1 MMPVSTRGGLL
12 RVAGFLCACAPVRQK
27 ATSPIT
33 TRKETAPAAEDGR
46 LIAAKLRL
54 GALAHISAAHL
65 REHFEQAT
73 SGTSLQGLRLHIEE
87 QPDIHHPEAQDII
100 LDSLEFEYPDEY

>member
-1 MMPVSTRGGLL
+1 MHEHSLINNLL
-12 RVAGFLCACAPVRQK
+12 EKIQRLA
-27 ATSPIT
+27 
-33 TRKETAPAAEDGR
+33 AAEDGR

-54 GALAHISAAHL
+54 GVLAHISAEHL

-73 SGTSLQGLRLHIEE
+73 AGTGLEGLRLHIEE

-100 LDSLEFEYPDEY
+100 LDSLEFEHTDEC